1 MSYLDI
7 VSADSP
13 NYYFRFEGTNV
24 TNSGS
29 VTTTVD
35 NGSSNTFASG
45 GVAGDR
51 IYSANKTGSAYGF
64 KHSDSA
70 SIFNDKIFTIEGW
83 IKIASNDDLEG
94 GNLFNDEFGS
104 HIFAAGTVG
113 TYNQNNLA
121 TNVRFGFYKGATSS
135 TPQIFSSVGGNGAEY
150 TFSSF
155 VWNQWHHVALVAD
168 GSTQKIYF
176 NGAEVAS
183 ANVGSTTPTAD
194 GNTKYWIK
202 ERPSQY
208 TNLKGWIGYADE
220 LAAYSTAL
228 SQSRIQA
235 RVDYITGATIAA
247 APSTASALAVQPA
260 LSVSSVHTAVP
271 ATASAL
277 AGDTRVSNF
286 NTPTMLDGYL
296 AGRSLEQWYKFDELN
311 KINNYGSGGNAAS
324 AWAFTN
330 TSIEPQNG
338 RQGSG
343 ALKLKGEAG
352 AKVQLAFAVSE
363 PYSTEITDN
372 EFSIGL
378 WFKAESG
385 YQDKTPNIVVLNAA
399 FSPENYVLKITTA
412 GYVQFT
418 VTRPN
423 GTSETVTK
431 STNICDNDWHLIQ
444 VRASDTNNLIAVSI
458 DNGTEVTATVNG
470 TFPTVNNMFFGDAAT
485 SGSNNKYAY
494 ISHYW
499 VTGYSSIGSTERA
512 AIITAAAVPIQGTAG
527 MVEPRLKFTNVYQ
540 DLVDSY
546 SPKISFRLDE
556 ASGTPTNFGSSGT
569 FSVGKIGTNLTYRQ
583 PTQNTCAYKFTN
595 ADTYIQ
601 GDYGYSSGT
610 FSTGNHQTMIAVFK
624 SESTVNFEQIIGS
637 MGMYG
642 FIGSGITF
650 TIAGSSGYLE
660 AKINQGFGGTD
671 TDSLTTTINVADNKY
686 HLVVG
691 IRDGGDFKLYLDGKQ
706 VATKSSCTTT
716 LSDSGAYGISAE
728 AKFNFGQGAAS
739 KVLHIDEF
747 AVLSTSLSAT
757 EVFALHQALGN
768 ASEWTASATAVQP
781 TVQTGSG
788 PMISSAV
795 FAASALSPF
804 FIAPSIYAATA
815 TTLFQQPNFA
825 ATKNTNNAAS
835 PMTASAQGENPGFD
849 IGENQSVL
857 HMDASAAMGDAKAFI
872 PGFWNANP
880 MIANATMVQ
889 PAIALTKGALIKPQS
904 LNANAFFSLPPAYYL
919 VSDDKWYQRL
929 LLVDYDS
936 SNFNGNTAF
945 FNTSSDIV
953 RGGGFG
959 GWNAIDQRNVFND
972 NYGYNLNDLPLPV
985 AYAGTY
991 DPQNRKALRIRNI
1004 ALIVADGF
1012 ANTGANWT
1020 FETYIKT
1027 TKKNQM
1033 LFVGKQLGDTS
1044 NAQSQDFNTAWRLRD
1059 GKISLNNTKS
1069 LISGFPNSNDAA
1081 SFTGFKDIADGEWH
1095 HIIIQNRNS
1104 DRRTQVFIDGE
1115 LDIQRYGYDA
1125 YAIHQVGFNSSDAN
1139 AYSDFET
1146 SAISLN
1152 RGSFVLERETFLN
1165 YLAAIGVTPIEAP
1178 VATASAVLTQNTK
1191 ARGNRGR
1198 ALMLY
1203 FWDTYTPDRNDYQ
1216 PFSRGLGTSGT
1227 LNDQGSPGSDPDS
1240 FYSLNTWINNAP
1252 NKFYDWDIW
1261 PCPVVR
1267 FPAGESYNGDSHP
1280 ILKDGIT
1287 KSGTSRGTVYVDPI
1301 TDNYRYLDVMNDLK
1315 DLDQFDMIC
1324 FRNYPDDSSERDAF
1338 GTSAKGVA
1346 DEYFNTLD
1354 KYLFEDFL
1362 KSLRDA
1368 VDTGISLFIT
1378 NPQLAIDLGF
1388 IEDYAQ
1394 ISDLADPND
1403 NINSPKIATDPL
1415 NTGLFSPLN
1424 YVNSTT
1430 DPSRNNKWSDMAK
1443 NNRHKIV
1450 NEIEDLTTDDG
1461 YVWDKVLQY
1470 TADGLEYGQT
1480 GRVFH
1485 HIEYKPKLS
1494 VNDTFLI
1501 SDFRTS
1507 GSTYFAVP
1515 FNKVKAGKIVT
1526 SFADTY
1532 LQGTTET
1539 VNPYRNYATTIAV
1552 EPGTVVA
1559 GKQIG
1564 AKVFIS
1570 FTDGVGNQ
1578 KSVGGYGPFENIQ
1591 PINGA
1596 LIELK
1601 TDAFIDYAYSLGSIS
1616 IGERTEYKANPNNLD
1631 RQLAAGKI
1639 NQATYNAKAYWQL
1652 DGQNLLGQAD
1662 AYGGSGEDLVDTAD
1676 GVTKRKV
1683 SGRTRAGKRNT
1694 ITSTSS
1700 LPSYTIKF
1708 SYLYPLASIET
1719 PSINTRGLWW
1729 LSERLAYETLPQ
1741 RPVSMDGSAFMP
1753 TPVVTG
1759 YKVATIGAQAMI
1771 ATATLSETNYK
1782 SGSVLIGVLPMTAT
1796 VGFVNIGNTLMASA
1810 MTANAVIGLESRTF
1824 LSEGDQVVLYI
1835 MHEDPIL
1842 YIREDVIK

>member
-1 MSYLDI
+1 MSYSDI
-7 VSADSP
+7 VSAQSP

-104 HIFAAGTVG
+104 HIFAAGTLG
-113 TYNQNNLA
+113 TSNQSNLA
-121 TNVRFGFYKGATSS
+121 QNVRFGFYKGATSS
-135 TPQIFSSVGGNGAEY
+135 TPQIFSSVGGNGASY

-155 VWNQWHHVALVAD
+155 QWNTWHHVAFVSD
-168 GSTQKIYF
+168 GTNQKIYF
-176 NGAEVAS
+176 NATEVAS
-183 ANVGSTTPTAD
+183 ASVGATTPTAD

-202 ERPSQY
+202 ERPNQY
-208 TNLKGWIGYADE
+208 VNLRGWIGYADE

-228 SQSRIQA
+228 TQTQIQA
-235 RVDYITGATIAA
+235 RVDYIAGATIAA
-247 APSTASALAVQPA
+247 APSTASGLFVQPV
-260 LSVSSVHTAVP
+260 VSSGLTFTATPV
-271 ATASAL
+271 TASATSGAHFNSTRDNFTPL
-277 AGDTRVSNF
+277 DTYMNTLTLDQYYLFTEPKSITNLGTGGAAAWGYTANTRNDLGSGIQGHGALRTTGGTDGAVYAIGNTSYSTELTDNDFSMGFWVKKSTTEFVRIYAATSSGGADFFTFSFTDEGYIQVVTNLQNQNRAVVTTTSYTDGNWHYIAVRLTNQILTLYVDNVSKGTIDIGNKTMSTFTVAAFGTGTFSRTELMYISNF
-286 NTPTMLDGYL
+286 YIASSANVTTTEI
-296 AGRSLEQWYKFDELN
+296 ANIW
-311 KINNYGSGGNAAS
+311 NYGS
-324 AWAFTN
+324 TN
-330 TSIEPQNG
+330 
-338 RQGSG
+338 
-343 ALKLKGEAG
+343 
-352 AKVQLAFAVSE
+352 
-363 PYSTEITDN
+363 
-372 EFSIGL
+372 
-378 WFKAESG
+378 
-385 YQDKTPNIVVLNAA
+385 
-399 FSPENYVLKITTA
+399 
-412 GYVQFT
+412 
-418 VTRPN
+418 
-423 GTSETVTK
+423 
-431 STNICDNDWHLIQ
+431 
-444 VRASDTNNLIAVSI
+444 
-458 DNGTEVTATVNG
+458 
-470 TFPTVNNMFFGDAAT
+470 
-485 SGSNNKYAY
+485 
-494 ISHYW
+494 
-499 VTGYSSIGSTERA
+499 
-512 AIITAAAVPIQGTAG
+512 PIQASIAFP
-527 MVEPRLKFTNVYQ
+527 MPKFSRANSLNEYI
-540 DLVDSY
+540 LSK
-546 SPKISFRLDE
+546 SPAFYFEMDE
-556 ASGTPTNFGSSGT
+556 GSGTPQNIGSVTADLALTGSNYTQNVTSPNYKAYNFTNRDTQFTGSWTATAGT
-569 FSVGKIGTNLTYRQ
+569 FSAANQ
-583 PTQNTCAYKFTN
+583 Q
-595 ADTYIQ
+595 
-601 GDYGYSSGT
+601 
-610 FSTGNHQTMIAVFK
+610 
-624 SESTVNFEQIIGS
+624 
-637 MGMYG
+637 
-642 FIGSGITF
+642 
-650 TIAGSSGYLE
+650 TIALYAKFNTAGQNNIAASGGGGGPAYNGLQLTQLANGTVRLRITSGAVNEDATTTATFADGNYHMFVGVKNGSSL
-660 AKINQGFGGTD
+660 
-671 TDSLTTTINVADNKY
+671 
-686 HLVVG
+686 
-691 IRDGGDFKLYLDGKQ
+691 KLYVDGIER
-706 VATKSSCTTT
+706 ASNASSTLT
-716 LSDSGAYGISAE
+716 LSDSGLIAIGGRPIVETTQSR
-728 AKFNFGQGAAS
+728 N
-739 KVLHIDEF
+739 LTIDEF
-747 AVLSTSLSAT
+747 AILPTAFT
-757 EVFALHQALGN
+757 AQDALEAYQKVAQIMD
-768 ASEWTASATAVQP
+768 WTATAIAVNP
-781 TVQTGSG
+781 TVAAGFG
-788 PMISSAV
+788 PTINATVYTVDASMGPVFPLISSATG
-795 FAASALSPF
+795 
-804 FIAPSIYAATA
+804 TA
-815 TTLFQQPNFA
+815 LFQQPNFA
-825 ATKNTNNAAS
+825 ATKNTDNAAT
-835 PMTASAQGENPGFD
+835 PMTAAAQGENPGWD
-849 IGENQSVL
+849 IGENNQVI
-857 HMDASAAMGDAKAFI
+857 HMNASAAMGDSRALI
-872 PGFWNANP
+872 PGFWNAS
-880 MIANATMVQ
+880 
-889 PAIALTKGALIKPQS
+889 PAIANPAEMVMPSIVLNKGALIKSQS
-904 LNANAFFSLPPAYYL
+904 LNANAFFALPPAYYL

-929 LLVDYDS
+929 LSVDYQS
-936 SNFNGNTAF
+936 SDFNGNTAF
-945 FNTSSDIV
+945 FNTSSDIF

-959 GWNAIDQRNVFND
+959 GWNAIDQRNVFNA
-972 NYGYNLNDLPLPV
+972 NYGYNLNDSPLPV
-985 AYAGTY
+985 AFAGTY

-1004 ALIVADGF
+1004 ALVVSDGF
-1012 ANTGANWT
+1012 AATGTNWT
-1020 FETYIKT
+1020 FETYVKT
-1027 TKKNQM
+1027 TKKNQI

-1044 NAQSQDFNTAWRLRD
+1044 NPNYQDFNTAWRLRD

-1069 LISGFPNSNDAA
+1069 LRSGFPNSTDAA
-1081 SFTGFKDIADGEWH
+1081 AFTGFKDIADGEWH

-1125 YAIHQVGFNSSDAN
+1125 YAVHQVGFNSSDAN

-1216 PFSRGLGTSGT
+1216 PFSRGLGTSAT
-1227 LNDQGSPGSDPDS
+1227 LNDQGAPGDDPDS

-1267 FPAGESYNGDSHP
+1267 FPAGESYKGDSHP

-1287 KSGTSRGTVYVDPI
+1287 KSATSRGTVYVDPI
-1301 TDNYRYLDVMNDLK
+1301 TDNYRYLDIMNDLK

-1324 FRNYPDDSSERDAF
+1324 FRNYPDNSSERDAF
-1338 GTSAKGVA
+1338 GTNAKGVA

-1394 ISDLADPND
+1394 ISDLADPDD
-1403 NINSPKIATDPL
+1403 NTNSPKVVTDPL

-1430 DPSRNNKWSDMAK
+1430 DPDRGNKWSDMFK
-1443 NNRHKIV
+1443 NNRHKVV
-1450 NEIEDLTTDDG
+1450 NEIEDLTTDEG
-1461 YVWDKVLQY
+1461 YVFDKVLQY

-1494 VNDTFLI
+1494 VGDTFLI
-1501 SDFRTS
+1501 GDFRTS

-1515 FNKVKAGKIVT
+1515 FDKVKAGKIVT

-1532 LQGTTET
+1532 LRGTTET

-1591 PINGA
+1591 PVNGA

-1601 TDAFIDYAYSLGSIS
+1601 TDAWIDYAYNLGAIS
-1616 IGERTEYKANPNNLD
+1616 VAERNEYKANPNNLD
-1631 RQLAAGKI
+1631 RQLAAGQLTQ
-1639 NQATYNAKAYWQL
+1639 NGYNARAYWQL
-1652 DGQNLLGQAD
+1652 DGQNLLGVAD
-1662 AYGGSGEDLVDTAD
+1662 AYGQSSQADQVDTAD
-1676 GVTKRKV
+1676 GVVKGKV

-1694 ITSTSS
+1694 ITSTSA
-1700 LPSYTIKF
+1700 LPSYTVKF
-1708 SYLYPLASIET
+1708 SYLYPTAVVET
-1719 PSINTRGLWW
+1719 PTINTRGLWW
-1729 LSERLAYETLPQ
+1729 LSERLAYGELPQ
-1741 RPVSMDGSAFMP
+1741 RPVSMDGSAFMLNP
-1753 TPVVTG
+1753 TVTG
-1759 YKVATIGAQAMI
+1759 YKVATIGVQAMI
-1771 ATATLSETNYK
+1771 ATATIAETEYN
-1782 SGSVLIGVLPMTAT
+1782 SGSVRIATLPMTAT
-1796 VGFVNIGNTLMASA
+1796 VGFVNIGNNVIANA
-1810 MTANAVIGLESRTF
+1810 MTAIARIGLESRTL

-1842 YIREDVIK
+1842 YIREEVIK